1 MKVRFQREERNF
13 IKMIKYDFEG
23 KENAITA
30 EHLKN
35 GEICK
40 VVGYGQSMTPI
51 LKSGQPVICR
61 PVTKDTPL
69 KKNDIVLC
77 KVKGNYYLHK
87 ISAIK
92 NGVSY
97 QISNNH
103 GHVNGIINKNNI
115 FGIVVEIL

>member
-13 IKMIKYDFEG
+13 IKMINYDFEG

-92 NGVSY
+92 MVLVIKY
-97 QISNNH
+97 LTIMDM
-103 GHVNGIINKNNI
+103 
-115 FGIVVEIL
+115 

>member
-1 MKVRFQREERNF
+1 MN
-13 IKMIKYDFEG
+13 YDYEG
-23 KENAITA
+23 KENVITA

-35 GEICK
+35 GEVCK
-40 VVGYGQSMTPI
+40 VIGFGQSMYPI
-51 LKSGQPVICR
+51 LKSGQPVICE
-61 PVTKDTPL
+61 PVTEETDL

-77 KVKGNYYLHK
+77 KVKGKYYLHK

-103 GHVNGIINKNNI
+103 GHVNGAISRNNI
-115 FGIVVEIL
+115 YGKVIEIL

>member
-1 MKVRFQREERNF
+1 MN
-13 IKMIKYDFEG
+13 YDYED

-30 EHLKN
+30 EHLRK

-40 VVGYGQSMTPI
+40 VVGFGQSMTPI
-51 LKSGQPVICR
+51 LKSGQPVICK
-61 PVTKDTPL
+61 PVTEETEL

-77 KVKGNYYLHK
+77 KVKGKYYLHK

-103 GHVNGIINKNNI
+103 GHVNGTIGRSSIY
-115 FGIVVEIL
+115 GIVVEIL

>member
-1 MKVRFQREERNF
+1 MRIIE
-13 IKMIKYDFEG
+13 YDFEG

-30 EHLKN
+30 EHLRN
-35 GEICK
+35 GDTCK
-40 VVGYGQSMTPI
+40 VVGFGQSITPI
-51 LKSGQPVICR
+51 LKSGQPVICK
-61 PVTKDTPL
+61 PVTEDTEL

-92 NGVSY
+92 NSVSY

-103 GHVNGIINKNNI
+103 GHVNGTITKSNI
-115 FGIVVEIL
+115 FGIVIEIL

>member
-13 IKMIKYDFEG
+13 IKMINYDFEG

-51 LKSGQPVICR
+51 LKSACN
-61 PVTKDTPL
+61 L
-69 KKNDIVLC
+69 
-77 KVKGNYYLHK
+77 
-87 ISAIK
+87 
-92 NGVSY
+92 
-97 QISNNH
+97 
-103 GHVNGIINKNNI
+103 
-115 FGIVVEIL
+115 

>member
-1 MKVRFQREERNF
+1 M
-13 IKMIKYDFEG
+13 YEG
-23 KENAITA
+23 KVNAITA

-35 GEICK
+35 GEVCK
-40 VVGYGQSMTPI
+40 VTGYGQSMTPI
-51 LKSGQPVICR
+51 LNSGQSVICV
-61 PVTKDTPL
+61 PVTENTVL
-69 KKNDIVLC
+69 RKNDIVLC

-103 GHVNGIINKNNI
+103 GHVNGTISKNNI
-115 FGIVVEIL
+115 FGMATEIL

>member
-13 IKMIKYDFEG
+13 IKMINYDFEG

-51 LKSGQPVICR
+51 LKSGQPGNCGRNIIMNR
-61 PVTKDTPL
+61 RRIFNYGKS
-69 KKNDIVLC
+69 LC
-77 KVKGNYYLHK
+77 G
-87 ISAIK
+87 
-92 NGVSY
+92 
-97 QISNNH
+97 
-103 GHVNGIINKNNI
+103 
-115 FGIVVEIL
+115 